1 MNIVDFIVLVLKGL
15 RRSGAD
21 VAGGRLGAFRVGTGK
36 SPPEAAD
43 RSLTT
48 RDWQPLLDAFGVVE
62 VHVGIAC
69 LFTLVVWL
77 GGLLGSLLIGV

>member
-1 MNIVDFIVLVLKGL
+1 MNIVDFIVWFLMGCAGAGL
-15 RRSGAD
+15 TLLA
-21 VAGGRLGAFRVGTGK
+21 VAWARFVWGPGK

-48 RDWQPLLDAFGVVE
+48 RDWQSLLDAFGVVE